1 MVFQQL
7 QNVLILLGFHWS
19 EIIILFVRDSDNQF
33 LQQEIKMK
41 NNLNNKNAKF
51 SDTLFW
57 L

>member
-41 NNLNNKNAKF
+41 NNLNNKNATF